1 MIWGWPFLYKA
12 KRIKEE
18 NKLEDVRKVGDYTV
32 LHAMYIGHK
41 EIVLCENADAKPNE
55 RYLCCYVEN
64 IAIFERYSDAI
75 VSDDFA
81 ELVKEYGTR
90 ITEAAAEIIR
100 ETEKANADVGSN
112 EEITPANCKAITYED
127 SLVNKVVVIRG
138 DILRPEFRHASRQL
152 MLCTGGFGAEP
163 HSRGRTCF
171 CTNLYDGKQTSYY
184 RSDIL
189 GIIEE
194 ENLPQW
200 AKSGLEKAQV
210 AIADRAR
217 QQDDA
222 R

>member
-1 MIWGWPFLYKA
+1 MIGGWPFLYKA

-100 ETEKANADVGSN
+100 ETEKANAEVLLWQL
-112 EEITPANCKAITYED
+112 C
-127 SLVNKVVVIRG
+127 
-138 DILRPEFRHASRQL
+138 ILR
-152 MLCTGGFGAEP
+152 
-163 HSRGRTCF
+163 
-171 CTNLYDGKQTSYY
+171 
-184 RSDIL
+184 
-189 GIIEE
+189 
-194 ENLPQW
+194 
-200 AKSGLEKAQV
+200 
-210 AIADRAR
+210 
-217 QQDDA
+217 
-222 R
+222 

>member
-1 MIWGWPFLYKA
+1 M
-12 KRIKEE
+12 
-18 NKLEDVRKVGDYTV
+18 EDVRKVGDYTV

-100 ETEKANADVGSN
+100 EMEKANADVGSN

-152 MLCTGGFGAEP
+152 MLLITND
-163 HSRGRTCF
+163 GRKLALDQRLMNDMLPDSDTSKVSACADNVF
-171 CTNLYDGKQTSYY
+171 SIWEKSMEKKSTQIAIFSQPLMLQESGKISLQ
-184 RSDIL
+184 R
-189 GIIEE
+189 
-194 ENLPQW
+194 
-200 AKSGLEKAQV
+200 KSP
-210 AIADRAR
+210 RAF
-217 QQDDA
+217 
-222 R
+222 